1 MAVNLTKG
9 QKVDITKGNEGLNK
23 IIVGLGWD
31 VNKYDGDKDFDLDA
45 SAFLLSSS
53 GKVRSDADMVFFNQ
67 TTGGNG
73 SVEHTGDNRTGEG
86 EGDDEQIKITLKD
99 VPADVEKIAF
109 VITIFEAEERNQNFG
124 QISNSFVRV
133 VDEVKNEEIV
143 HYDLGEDFSVETAL
157 IVGELYKHNGE
168 WKFAAIGS
176 GYQGGLEAVCKAY
189 GVNV

>member
-9 QKVDITKGNEGLNK
+9 QKVDITKGKEGLNK
-23 IIVGLGWD
+23 IVVGLGWD

-45 SAFLLSSS
+45 SAFLLGGS

-73 SVEHTGDNRTGEG
+73 AVEHTGDNRTGEG

-109 VITIFEAEERNQNFG
+109 VITIFEAEERSQNFG

-133 VDEVKNEEIV
+133 VDEAKNEEIV
-143 HYDLGEDFSVETAL
+143 RYDLGEDFSIETAL